1 MRPERV
7 RRFPAPVQTPSFGRW
22 PQAANDNEPENT
34 ESLASLVIGRALI
47 VGAILL
53 TTLVVAGWSLWLAR
67 ALWRH
72 FA

>member
-7 RRFPAPVQTPSFGRW
+7 RRFPAPVQTPGFGRW

-47 VGAILL
+47 VGALLL
-53 TTLVVAGWSLWLAR
+53 TTLVVAGWSLWLGR